1 MVLCLGAFSIF
12 SHIFDPP
19 LPLCDQALPLSSSS
33 GFCYLCV
40 VFLRGNCTR
49 TMRKLAN
56 IIFLFNSTFLFL
68 NLKQISKY
76 ISYLHLHLF
85 EVLIRF
91 ISVLILGIAR
101 KCSSFSWRQEGPL
114 FNRRYIYFLAF
125 KRLVNNN
132 FNYLIFLFK
141 EII

>member
-1 MVLCLGAFSIF
+1 MRKRYPTIA
-12 SHIFDPP
+12 P
-19 LPLCDQALPLSSSS
+19 LPCPVR
-33 GFCYLCV
+33 GGGGGGGGGGGTI
-40 VFLRGNCTR
+40 FLRGNCTR

-56 IIFLFNSTFLFL
+56 IIFWFNSTFLFL